1 MIIVLRRD
9 DNNVDRERE
18 RERYIILHRNN
29 TRKKDIDQ
37 KEKLI
42 KTYKSVK
49 REMIDNRFI
58 PIYKMIGHF
67 HKKKFIRFPVY
78 TNYQ

>member
-1 MIIVLRRD
+1 MTTTLIE
-9 DNNVDRERE
+9 RERE
-18 RERYIILHRNN
+18 RERYIILHHNN

-58 PIYKMIGHF
+58 LIY
-67 HKKKFIRFPVY
+67 
-78 TNYQ
+78 